1 MNTTMAP
8 MREQSEQYMNQLV
21 QRNVML
27 NGLILVK
34 KDGNDNDNGDGYVS
48 DNGNRDGN
56 DNNNGDGSDNDN
68 GNRYGNSND
77 NGNRD
82 SSSIPMVTRTAW
94 TQITDTAWTTQTAT
108 AWTTQTT
115 ITTSSSVMTVV
126 VVATPSSTSTS
137 ESSPST
143 SISITSAMPS
153 LPTGSFAAFSMPSSG
168 QPGRKG
174 LCSISNGA
182 PCDFAT
188 ATTSTF
194 SAFEAI
200 SASAAPTAFEDDAS
214 SLSSEIPSQS
224 HSESDHNDSDG
235 DLSPLAEKLLIS
247 AGSIGIFVI
256 LGAIIC
262 LVIRMK
268 KINRLARGEISEE
281 EARWYGWRRNRD
293 GPGRPPGYVSGKLS
307 RNGYPIDEKYAE
319 REMAGFNTPDNK
331 VSLGRPGSATV
342 NLRELRTDLQRQ
354 NSTRSNQSGSGM
366 SPSPVAGPGQSYGPP
381 SNTDFYYSQI
391 GTIRSQQSGLSGQ
404 SSNAYDPS
412 RKEANHISYLSSISS
427 GFGDSLVMPDD
438 SAPPQN
444 PVSRFS
450 WTTASQGAPQNRD
463 TIYTTTSE
471 ETAPRFRTVRSWV
484 AQQTGRLERKQSN
497 MEVPAMPEIPISYTH
512 RSQVPDPLFAEAHR
526 RKASENP
533 AFRHHPGD
541 EIEFG
546 RGSRVPSSILD
557 KSIGF

>member
-1 MNTTMAP
+1 
-8 MREQSEQYMNQLV
+8 
-21 QRNVML
+21 ML

-34 KDGNDNDNGDGYVS
+34 KDGNDNVSGDGYVS
-48 DNGNRDGN
+48 DNGNRDGSAT
-56 DNNNGDGSDNDN
+56 DNGGGSDNDN
-68 GNRYGNSND
+68 GNRDGNSND

-82 SSSIPMVTRTAW
+82 SSTIPIVTRTAW

-108 AWTTQTT
+108 AWTTETT
-115 ITTSSSVMTVV
+115 ITTSSSIMTVV

-143 SISITSAMPS
+143 SISITSVVPS
-153 LPTGSFAAFSMPSSG
+153 VPTGSSTAFSMPSSG

-174 LCSISNGA
+174 LCTISNGA
-182 PCDFAT
+182 PCDFAA

-194 SAFEAI
+194 SAFAAI
-200 SASAAPTAFEDDAS
+200 SASAAPTPFEDDAS
-214 SLSSEIPSQS
+214 PLPSGIPSQPQS
-224 HSESDHNDSDG
+224 GNDHDDG
-235 DLSPLAEKLLIS
+235 DLGPLAEKLLIS

-256 LGAIIC
+256 LGAIIY
-262 LVIRMK
+262 LVMRMK

-293 GPGRPPGYVSGKLS
+293 GSGRPPSYVSGKLS
-307 RNGYPIDEKYAE
+307 QNGYPIDEKYAE
-319 REMAGFNTPDNK
+319 REMAGYSTPDNK

-354 NSTRSNQSGSGM
+354 NSTRSNQSPSGM
-366 SPSPVAGPGQSYGPP
+366 SPNSAAGAGQSYGFP
-381 SNTDFYYSQI
+381 SNADFYYSQM
-391 GTIRSQQSGLSGQ
+391 GTIRSQNSGL

-412 RKEANHISYLSSISS
+412 QKEANHISYLSSISS

-438 SAPPQN
+438 SAPPQI

-471 ETAPRFRTVRSWV
+471 ETAPRFRTVKSWV
-484 AQQTGRLERKQSN
+484 AQQTGRMERKQSN

-557 KSIGF
+557 RSVGF

>member
-21 QRNVML
+21 QRNAML

-34 KDGNDNDNGDGYVS
+34 KDGNDNNNGNGDS
-48 DNGNRDGN
+48 DDDGNRDA
-56 DNNNGDGSDNDN
+56 D
-68 GNRYGNSND
+68 SND
-77 NGNRD
+77 NGNGD
-82 SSSIPMVTRTAW
+82 SSSIPMVTKTAW

-115 ITTSSSVMTVV
+115 ITTSSSVTTVV
-126 VVATPSSTSTS
+126 VVTTPSSTSTS

-143 SISITSAMPS
+143 SISITSAISS
-153 LPTGSFAAFSMPSSG
+153 LPTGSSTAFSMPSSG

-174 LCSISNGA
+174 LCTISDGA
-182 PCDFAT
+182 PCEFA
-188 ATTSTF
+188 AAITSTF
-194 SAFEAI
+194 SALEAI
-200 SASAAPTAFEDDAS
+200 SASAAPTALEDDAS
-214 SLSSEIPSQS
+214 SLPSEIPPQS
-224 HSESDHNDSDG
+224 RSGDDHNDG

-256 LGAIIC
+256 LGAIIY
-262 LVIRMK
+262 LIIRMK
-268 KINRLARGEISEE
+268 RLNRLARGEISEE

-293 GPGRPPGYVSGKLS
+293 GPGRPPSYVSGKLS
-307 RNGYPIDEKYAE
+307 QNGYPIDEKYAE

-342 NLRELRTDLQRQ
+342 NLKELRTDLQRK
-354 NSTRSNQSGSGM
+354 NSSRSSQSGSGM
-366 SPSPVAGPGQSYGPP
+366 SPSPVSGPGQSYGPP
-381 SNTDFYYSQI
+381 SNADFYYSQI

-412 RKEANHISYLSSISS
+412 QKESNHISYLSSISS
-427 GFGDSLVMPDD
+427 GFGDSLVMPDN

-471 ETAPRFRTVRSWV
+471 ESAPRFRTVRSWV
-484 AQQTGRLERKQSN
+484 AQQTGRVERKQQSN
-497 MEVPAMPEIPISYTH
+497 MEIPAMPEIPISYTH

-546 RGSRVPSSILD
+546 GGSRVPSSILD
-557 KSIGF
+557 RSIGF